1 MTDQTITHLFIE
13 RRSVL
18 WRIRP
23 FLDRHVRL
31 PHGYELSNS
40 SRRHNKVA
48 TRSHTSPPHSSANAD
63 QCCPYLVEPKDVL
76 DEEAVSVVPREQHI
90 FEDIP
95 HTFLLEAQVFCSY
108 HRGIDQI

>member
-1 MTDQTITHLFIE
+1 
-13 RRSVL
+13 
-18 WRIRP
+18 
-23 FLDRHVRL
+23 
-31 PHGYELSNS
+31 
-40 SRRHNKVA
+40 
-48 TRSHTSPPHSSANAD
+48 
-63 QCCPYLVEPKDVL
+63 VEPKDVL